1 MRVLHPYD
9 GFLYRFLGAAES
21 VLATAASSDDESPL
35 GRGDATVSPAVGIYV
50 NNRAAVFGGD
60 RFGLDDLVEL
70 ARRAEECGFA
80 FVSVGDSVLAKPRW
94 SPIVTLAAV
103 AEATDTIGLATGIL
117 QPHLRHPV
125 TVAQEWATLDALSGG
140 RTALGVGLGTGPPEL
155 VDAELA
161 LVGLDRR
168 RRARAFTEAIEVI
181 KALWASDEV
190 NYEGRIY
197 RLQDASI
204 GLRPVQRP
212 GPPVLIA
219 GGVFVAPQ
227 RGFGPND
234 VFDES
239 LASTFVGRWD
249 RVARLGDGWITG
261 MATPDEL
268 RAGRESIAAAAEAA
282 GRTLPEPFDVRV
294 NLFLLVGDDP
304 AAARSEGAAFMADY
318 HRRPMDDSSIDRWL
332 VWGPAEVCAER
343 LAAYVESGAT
353 SFQCVLASVDQQP
366 QMERVAAE
374 LLPLLPV

>member
-1 MRVLHPYD
+1 M
-9 GFLYRFLGAAES
+9 
-21 VLATAASSDDESPL
+21 
-35 GRGDATVSPAVGIYV
+35 SPAVGVYV
-50 NNRAAVFGGD
+50 NNRAAVFSGA
-60 RFGLDDLVEL
+60 RFGLDDLVTL
-70 ARRAEECGFA
+70 AQRAEECGFA

-103 AEATDTIGLATGIL
+103 AEATGTIGLATGIL

-168 RRARAFTEAIEVI
+168 HRARAFTEAIEVI
-181 KALWASDEV
+181 KALWAGDGV
-190 NYEGRIY
+190 DYEGRVY

-219 GGVFVAPQ
+219 AGVFVASQ

-239 LASTFVGRWD
+239 MASTFVGRWD

-261 MATPDEL
+261 MATPAEL
-268 RAGRESIAAAAEAA
+268 QAGRDAISAAAQAA
-282 GRTLPEPFDVRV
+282 GRALPEPFDVRV
-294 NLFLLVGDDP
+294 NLFLLVGDD
-304 AAARSEGAAFMADY
+304 AGAARAEGSAFMEDY
-318 HRRPMDDSSIDRWL
+318 HRRPMDDASIDRWL
-332 VWGPAEVCAER
+332 VCGPAEACAER
-343 LAAYVESGAT
+343 LDAYVGAGAT
-353 SFQCVLASVDQQP
+353 SFQCVLATVDQRA
-366 QMERVAAE
+366 QMERVAAQ
-374 LLPLLPV
+374 LLPLLECGREL

>member
-1 MRVLHPYD
+1 M
-9 GFLYRFLGAAES
+9 
-21 VLATAASSDDESPL
+21 
-35 GRGDATVSPAVGIYV
+35 SPAVGIYV

-60 RFGLDDLVEL
+60 RFGLADLLSL

-103 AEATDTIGLATGIL
+103 AEATNVIELATGIL

-168 RRARAFTEAIEVI
+168 RRARAFTESIEVI
-181 KALWASDEV
+181 KALWASDGV
-190 NYEGRIY
+190 DYDGRVY
-197 RLQDASI
+197 QLEDASI

-219 GGVFVAPQ
+219 AGVFVASQ

-239 LASTFVGRWD
+239 MASTFVGRWD

-268 RAGRESIAAAAEAA
+268 RAGREAIAGAAQAA
-282 GRTLPEPFDVRV
+282 GRALPEPFDVRV
-294 NLFLLVGDDP
+294 NLFLLVGDDE
-304 AAARSEGAAFMADY
+304 AAARTEGAAFMADY
-318 HRRPMDDSSIDRWL
+318 HRRPMDDDSIDRWL
-332 VWGPAEVCAER
+332 VCGPPEVCAAR
-343 LAAYVESGAT
+343 LAAYIEAGAT

-374 LLPLLPV
+374 LLPLLTA

>member
-1 MRVLHPYD
+1 MNP
-9 GFLYRFLGAAES
+9 
-21 VLATAASSDDESPL
+21 
-35 GRGDATVSPAVGIYV
+35 TVGVYV

-60 RFGLDDLVEL
+60 RFGLSDLVVL
-70 ARRAEECGFA
+70 ARRAEECGFG

-140 RTALGVGLGTGPPEL
+140 RTSLGVGLGTGPPEL

-168 RRARAFTEAIEVI
+168 SRARAFTEAIEVI
-181 KALWASDEV
+181 KALWAGDMV
-190 NYEGRIY
+190 DYDGRVYQLEGT
-197 RLQDASI
+197 SI

-219 GGVFVAPQ
+219 AGVFVAPQ

-268 RAGRESIAAAAEAA
+268 RAGREAIAAAAEAGERA
-282 GRTLPEPFDVRV
+282 LPEPFDVRV

-304 AAARSEGAAFMADY
+304 VAARAEGAAFMADY
-318 HRRPMDDSSIDRWL
+318 HRRPMDDASIDRWL
-332 VWGPAEVCAER
+332 VWGPAEACADR
-343 LAAYVESGAT
+343 INAYVEAGAT

-374 LLPLLPV
+374 LLPLLEG